1 MYEDRIRNAKLRER
15 VISPEEAAARI
26 TDHMVLG
33 FSGFTSAGYPK
44 AIPQAIA
51 ARGTARDLT
60 VYTGASTGPELD
72 GALARAGLMARRS
85 PFQSNVDSR
94 NGINAGTIAFFDQHL
109 GLMPRFIRD
118 LPGRLD
124 YAIIECSLITEDG
137 GVVPTLCGGSSQS
150 MLEKA
155 EHILLELNQAHAAEV
170 YGIHDNYREAPL
182 GERSGIPVRRV
193 EDRIGTPA
201 IPIDLTKVEGI
212 VMTDDF
218 GATPKFTPVDDVS
231 RAIAGHLVDFLKQEV
246 AAGRL
251 PEHLYPLQSGV
262 GSVANAVLYGLMDSG
277 FEDLTMFT
285 EVVQDSALELL
296 ISGKMR
302 AASATSLSLS
312 RAGLDR
318 FYSHLDELKERIV
331 LRPQDISNHP
341 ELIRRLGVITMNT
354 AIEADI
360 YGNINSTNIMGSRMM
375 NGIGGSGDF
384 ARNAQ
389 LSIFMT
395 PSTAKGGAISS
406 IVPMV
411 THVDNISQDVHVLV
425 TEYGAADLRGK
436 SPKERAELII
446 ETCCHPDYRDQLRAY
461 YQKALETSYAKHTP
475 VNLPDAF
482 TWHQQYLE
490 NGTMHL

>member
-1 MYEDRIRNAKLRER
+1 MYEERIRNADLRNR
-15 VISPEEAAARI
+15 VISPEEAAAKIRS
-26 TDHMVLG
+26 HMVLG

-51 ARGTARDLT
+51 SRGEAQDLT
-60 VYTGASTGPELD
+60 VFTGASTGPELD
-72 GALARAGLMARRS
+72 GVLTKAGLMSRRS

-94 NGINAGTIAFFDQHL
+94 KAINEGTVEFFDQHL

-118 LPGRLD
+118 SRHHHLD
-124 YAIIECSLITEDG
+124 YAIIECCLVTEDG
-137 GVVPTLCGGSSQS
+137 GVVPTLCGGSTQA
-150 MLEKA
+150 MLEQA
-155 EHILLELNQAHAAEV
+155 DHILLELNLAHSAKV
-170 YGIHDNYREAPL
+170 YGIHDNYREP
-182 GERSGIPVRRV
+182 GIGCRRGIPIYEVT
-193 EDRIGTPA
+193 DRIGTPA
-201 IPIDLTKVEGI
+201 IPCDIEKIKGI
-212 VMTDDF
+212 VITDDF
-218 GATPKFTPVDDVS
+218 GATPKFTPVDEVS
-231 RAIAGHLVDFLKQEV
+231 TAIAGHLIDFLKSEI
-246 AAGRL
+246 AAGAL
-251 PEHLYPLQSGV
+251 PEYLYPLQSGV
-262 GSVANAVLYGLMDSG
+262 GSVANAVLAGLMDSG
-277 FEDLTMFT
+277 FRDLTMYT

-296 ISGKMR
+296 IAGRMR

-318 FYSHLDELKERIV
+318 FYSHLDQLKGKIV

-341 ELIRRLGVITMNT
+341 EIIRRLGVITMNT

-395 PSTAKGGAISS
+395 PSTAKGGVISS

-436 SPKERAELII
+436 SPKERAEIII
-446 ETCCHPDYRDQLRAY
+446 ETCCHPDFREPLWAY
-461 YQKALETSYAKHTP
+461 YKRALAESHALHNP
-475 VNLPDAF
+475 VCLTEAF
-482 TWHQQYLE
+482 RWHERYLKK
-490 NGTMHL
+490 GAM

>member
-1 MYEDRIRNAKLRER
+1 MYEDRIQNAALRAR
-15 VISPEEAAARI
+15 IISPEEAAAKIQSR
-26 TDHMVLG
+26 MVLG

-51 ARGTARDLT
+51 AAGSAKELT
-60 VYTGASTGPELD
+60 VFTGASTGPELD
-72 GALARAGLMARRS
+72 GALTKAGLMTRRS

-94 NGINAGTIAFFDQHL
+94 KAINDGTIEFFDQHL

-118 LPGRLD
+118 SRHHHLD
-124 YAIIECSLITEDG
+124 YAIIECSLVTEDG
-137 GVVPTLCGGSSQS
+137 GVVSTLCGGSSQA
-150 MLEKA
+150 MLEEA
-155 EHILLELNQAHAAEV
+155 DNILLELNLAHSPDI
-170 YGIHDNYREAPL
+170 YGIHDNYREPAI
-182 GERSGIPVRRV
+182 GKRHGIRV
-193 EDRIGTPA
+193 YVVSDRIGTPA
-201 IPIDLTKVEGI
+201 IPCDPDKIRGI
-212 VMTDDF
+212 VSTDDF
-218 GATPKFTPVDDVS
+218 GATPNFTPVDDVS
-231 RAIAGHLVDFLKQEV
+231 TAIAGHLIDFLKSEIR
-246 AAGRL
+246 AGAL
-251 PEHLYPLQSGV
+251 PENLYPLQSGV
-262 GSVANAVLYGLMDSG
+262 GSVANAVLAGLMDSG
-277 FEDLTMFT
+277 FKDLTMYT

-296 ISGKMR
+296 IAGKMK

-312 RAGLDR
+312 RNGLDR
-318 FYSHLDELKERIV
+318 FSSNLKDLKEKIV
-331 LRPQDISNHP
+331 LRPQDISNQP
-341 ELIRRLGVITMNT
+341 EVIRRLGVITMNT

-425 TEYGAADLRGK
+425 TDFGAADLRGK

-446 ETCCHPDYRDQLRAY
+446 GTCCHPDFRPQLRSY
-461 YQKALETSYAKHTP
+461 FNRALTESCTVHNP
-475 VNLPDAF
+475 VCLPEAF
-482 TWHQQYLE
+482 RWHQQYLST
-490 NGTMHL
+490 GSMF